1 MQSKHTVKTH
11 SSPKLLGQVPWEF
24 DSEMDL
30 CIQVY
35 WGVLLGIIA
44 PVKEQKKRQDRAEKL
59 NCDAIAPKVSVD
71 LIRNSE
77 GGISFQDCLE

>member
-11 SSPKLLGQVPWEF
+11 SGPKLLGQVPWEF

-30 CIQVY
+30 C

-59 NCDAIAPKVSVD
+59 NCDAIAPKVSID